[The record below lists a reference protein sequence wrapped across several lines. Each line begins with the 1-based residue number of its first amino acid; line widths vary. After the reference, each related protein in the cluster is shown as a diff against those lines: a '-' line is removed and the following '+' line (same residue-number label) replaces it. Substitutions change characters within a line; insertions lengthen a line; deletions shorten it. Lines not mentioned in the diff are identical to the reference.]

1 MFRGKLIVR
10 RTNMIADSFSNSVS
24 NDHELLGADHEQT
37 LESQS
42 ATLDASSSSTIL
54 LRRGRVPLE

>member
-1 MFRGKLIVR
+1 
-10 RTNMIADSFSNSVS
+10 MITDSFSNSVS